1 MNYPRGKTY
10 NASLRY
16 SRTIVRACYTRY
28 RDITSRNLSIPGL
41 NLALCTF
48 LFERYLVRT
57 LSSLTAL
64 ISVSRGNRARS
75 ATLPCYLISREG
87 SKYNVPARARRANL
101 DNIDFSR
108 HSTYSLPSELYS
120 LVIYGRYVEGFYVFT
135 IEI

>member
-1 MNYPRGKTY
+1 MNYPHGKTY

-16 SRTIVRACYTRY
+16 YRTIVRACYTRY

-41 NLALCTF
+41 NLALCIF

-75 ATLPCYLISREG
+75 ATLPCYLISREE

-108 HSTYSLPSELYS
+108 LHLLSTKRALQSGYL
-120 LVIYGRYVEGFYVFT
+120 R
-135 IEI
+135 